1 MHELSIAAAVV
12 DTAART
18 ARTHGATAVEAVRLR
33 IGELAGV
40 VPDALRFSFELAA
53 DGTALAGAEL
63 IIDDVSALAACDGCR
78 AEFAVGCPPHL
89 WCPACDR
96 PADRLL
102 AGRELEVTEV
112 RLPDAVSCPAAQAAP
127 AGPAGAGRGEDL

>member
-18 ARTHGATAVEAVRLR
+18 ARTHGATTVEAVRLR

-63 IIDDVSALAACDGCR
+63 IIDDVPALAACDGCGT
-78 AEFAVGCPPHL
+78 EFAVGCPPHL
-89 WCPACDR
+89 WCPVCDR

-112 RLPDAVSCPAAQAAP
+112 RLPDAASCPAARASP
-127 AGPAGAGRGEDL
+127 TGPAGAGRGEDL